1 MKALK
6 SSLWLL
12 AWSLIPGALLAANV
26 DWRFPVGVS
35 YTNGIYDVKDAIE
48 KNTSVSVYPVIPVG
62 LSFHPYVELTDI
74 GLGVGASFGPA
85 KLLVG
90 DLTSYIL
97 PVGADLRYTLFRKSD
112 VSPYV
117 RGGFRYSLAGG
128 DFLSNADPG
137 FFVAGGI
144 ELFRAE
150 GGVCLGIE
158 IGYDASEIEVDIGSR
173 SRAVKPGALTI
184 SLFAVI

>member
-1 MKALK
+1 MKALN

-12 AWSLIPGALLAANV
+12 AWSLVNGPVLAASV
-26 DWRFPVGVS
+26 DWRFPVGLS
-35 YTNGIYDVKDAIE
+35 YANGIYDVKDAVE
-48 KNTSVSVYPVIPVG
+48 KNTSVSVYTVIPVG
-62 LSFHPYVELTDI
+62 LSFHPYVEFTDI

-90 DLTSYIL
+90 DLTSYIV
-97 PVGADLRYTLFRKSD
+97 PVGADVRYTLFRNSN

-117 RGGFRYSLAGG
+117 RGGLRYSLAGG
-128 DFLSNADPG
+128 DFLSSGDPG
-137 FFVAGGI
+137 FFAAGGI
-144 ELFRAE
+144 EFFRAQ

-158 IGYDASEIEVDIGSR
+158 AGYDASEIEVDIGSR

-184 SLFAVI
+184 SLFAVL